1 MPISLDFETSHHYNK
16 AIDGI
21 DVPIAICIGKQSV
34 ELLAKLDT
42 SAAHCIF
49 ERKYAEMLGLDVES
63 GRLQPKNGSCDAA
76 RRPNFYS
83 RKCLREKHLS
93 PVG

>member
-21 DVPIAICIGKQSV
+21 DVPIAICIGKQSL

-42 SAAHCIF
+42 GATHCIF
-49 ERKYAEMLGLDVES
+49 RHPDVARWFWKNVEY
-63 GRLQPKNGSCDAA
+63 RLI
-76 RRPNFYS
+76 PN
-83 RKCLREKHLS
+83 
-93 PVG
+93 